1 MIRRGR
7 FLHHPMLRWSVT
19 AVLLALVGALC
30 WSFSEEGSGAMHA
43 AALCLWGLFAVALV
57 LSSVRPGCFAALLRG
72 ARGPGRTR
80 PGRTLGAGGAL
91 ASALMAGVCLFVLR
105 DPYPLGGGFLVL
117 ALGFLGLLLP
127 GPMFAADPAPR
138 SEGET
143 AER

>member
-19 AVLLALVGALC
+19 AALLALIGMLC

-72 ARGPGRTR
+72 ARGPGRT
-80 PGRTLGAGGAL
+80 LGAGGAL

-105 DPYPLGGGFLVL
+105 DPSPLGGGFLVL
-117 ALGFLGLLLP
+117 ALCFLGLLLP